1 MHHQQLILRGL
12 LRQLRKNEKE
22 TKTVRQTTKE
32 IMARPK
38 GAKNKRTQEIQ
49 DRLAELDC
57 DPIEG
62 MVQIAK
68 DPTSSQELRLQAF
81 KELAQ
86 YTAPKRK
93 AVDMTASVDG
103 NISIDIIKFSDTDE
117 ADSTS

>member
-1 MHHQQLILRGL
+1 
-12 LRQLRKNEKE
+12 
-22 TKTVRQTTKE
+22 
-32 IMARPK
+32 MARPK

-68 DPTSSQELRLQAF
+68 DPTSSQELKLQAF

-93 AVDMTASVDG
+93 AVAMTASVDG
-103 NISIDIIKFSDTDE
+103 SISVDIVKFSDIDEEDE
-117 ADSTS
+117 AQGSS

>member
-1 MHHQQLILRGL
+1 
-12 LRQLRKNEKE
+12 
-22 TKTVRQTTKE
+22 
-32 IMARPK
+32 MARPK

-62 MVQIAK
+62 MVTIAN
-68 DPTSSQELRLQAF
+68 DPTSSQELKLQAY

-86 YTAPKRK
+86 YVAPKRK

-103 NISIDIIKFSDTDE
+103 NISIDIVKFSDIEEDE
-117 ADSTS
+117 AQGSS